1 MALLI
6 SKSDTASLTI
16 EGTTIGLDS
25 VYARIS
31 LSANQDGIGMQAVP
45 YHYESL
51 AAFEAGAVPLS
62 IVGMEPDYFFKVD
75 IAAGETQT
83 ILLASEKVKA
93 SLEAKGYTVEIV
105 EL

>member
-6 SKSDTASLTI
+6 SKSETASLII
-16 EGTTIGLDS
+16 EGTSIGLDS
-25 VYARIS
+25 VYARVS
-31 LSANQDGIGMQAVP
+31 LSSNQDGVGMQVVP
-45 YHYESL
+45 YHYESS
-51 AAFEAGAVPLS
+51 AAFDSGSAPLN
-62 IVGMEPDYFFKVD
+62 IVGMEPDYFFDADV
-75 IAAGETQT
+75 AAGETQT